1 MLKREE
7 AIETLKE
14 VIEYLEEYRSS
25 IIFKRGKIAVFLKL
39 KKVLEFLES

>member
-7 AIETLKE
+7 AIEELKE
-14 VIEYLEEYRSS
+14 VIEYLEEYGFNENFIPSL
-25 IIFKRGKIAVFLKL
+25 IVFSKL

>member
-7 AIETLKE
+7 AIEELKE
-14 VIEYLEEYRSS
+14 VIEYLEED
-25 IIFKRGKIAVFLKL
+25 IFNENFNPNLIFFLKL